1 MDSSTHIVPPGVRP
15 VGAYERQL
23 QRRLDELLTQHADAL
38 ARLGWFA
45 RRHRKA
51 ELRRWVEAHL
61 SSQVRAGKLPPKRSW
76 LAREI
81 LDSTPPVI
89 H

>member
-1 MDSSTHIVPPGVRP
+1 M
-15 VGAYERQL
+15 GAYEREL
-23 QRRLDELLTQHADAL
+23 QRRLDELLTQHAGEL
-38 ARLGWFA
+38 ARLGWLA

-51 ELRRWVEAHL
+51 ELSRRVEADL

-76 LAREI
+76 FAREI
-81 LDSTPPVI
+81 LGSRPPVI